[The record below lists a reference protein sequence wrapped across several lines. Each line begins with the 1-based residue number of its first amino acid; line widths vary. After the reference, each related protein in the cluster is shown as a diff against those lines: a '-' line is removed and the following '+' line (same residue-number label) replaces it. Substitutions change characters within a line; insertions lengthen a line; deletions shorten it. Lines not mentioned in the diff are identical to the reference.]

1 MTSPRTALR
10 TTGAA
15 FELRG
20 LTKRYGSRTVVD
32 DLTVTVPKGVVVGFI
47 GPNGAGKTTTMAML
61 LGLVRPSD
69 GTGTV
74 LGRPLGDP
82 AGFLHDV
89 GALIEAPAFY
99 PALSGR
105 RNLEVLATVGGHD
118 RSQVPALL
126 DLVGLSGR
134 EEDRF
139 RTYSLGMK
147 QRLGVAA
154 ALLGD
159 PALLILDEPT
169 NGLDPQGIHE
179 MRGLVGSLA
188 HEGRTIFVSSHVL
201 GELQQVCDWLL
212 VIEAGRLRFVGPASD
227 LLGDRVDVRAVPED
241 PRDASRLLDPFRD
254 AGFAAT
260 LDAGEVRVEAAQG
273 DLLAVGAAVNRVA
286 AEHGIVL
293 AEISP
298 LRTSL
303 EARYLDLVSGGSR

>member
-1 MTSPRTALR
+1 MTSPHGALR
-10 TTGAA
+10 TTDAA

-20 LTKRYGSRTVVD
+20 LTKRYGDRTVVD
-32 DLTVTVPKGVVVGFI
+32 DLTVTIPKGVVVGFI

-61 LGLVRPSD
+61 LGLVRPTA
-69 GTGTV
+69 GKGMV
-74 LGRPLGDP
+74 LGRPLDDP
-82 AGFLHDV
+82 AAFLGEV

-105 RNLEVLATVGGHD
+105 RNLDVFATVGGHD
-118 RSQVPALL
+118 RRQIPALL
-126 DLVGLSGR
+126 DLVGLTGR
-134 EEDRF
+134 EHDRV
-139 RTYSLGMK
+139 RTYSMGMK

-212 VIEAGRLRFVGPASD
+212 VIEAGRLRFAGPAD
-227 LLGDRVDVRAVPED
+227 ELLGDRVDLRAVPED
-241 PRDASRLLDPFRD
+241 PRDAARLLEPLRD
-254 AGFAAT
+254 AGFATT
-260 LDAGEVRVEAAQG
+260 LDAGAVHVEAAQG
-273 DLLAVGAAVNRVA
+273 DLLAVGASVNRLA

-303 EARYLDLVSGGSR
+303 EARYLDLVNGGS